1 VSVVGVHVVVAGER
15 IRFEVAPEVLVTPE
29 ASEEAVVVVVVVV
42 CWRVDAAQH
51 HAG

>member
-1 VSVVGVHVVVAGER
+1 VVGVHVVVAGER

-29 ASEEAVVVVVVVV
+29 ASEEAVVVVVV